1 MRTDA
6 MKLPKEMLEWIA
18 ARGPGILA
26 VDGRCGCGKS
36 SLGEALARELG
47 ASLFHMD
54 DFYLPFARRAWNWR
68 QLPAG
73 NMDLERFRR
82 EVLEPTLAGQPVSYR
97 AYRCPE
103 DRYLAP
109 RQIPWRPVSIVEGS
123 YSQHPLLA
131 DAYKT
136 RLFVTAA
143 PSVQEQRLLRRDV
156 FLSGCPSAFF
166 LQRLCRLRRNRSLSR
181 RRSPAGRLGLS
192 RTLRRV
198 RRILSLR
205 LRGALRSH
213 ALLRSRSPAGSITL
227 SRALRRVRG
236 ILSLTLRGTLR
247 SCALL
252 RSGSAGRSPLTAR
265 RHTPRLGTGGS
276 FARGVYP
283 LCIIGARK
291 LVVYLVLR
299 ASVKPEVVLVHSSY
313 PAPWLL

>member
-1 MRTDA
+1 

-143 PSVQEQRLLRRDV
+143 PSVQEQRLLRREGEH
-156 FLSGCPSAFF
+156 FAAFREIWIPMEEQYF
-166 LQRLCRLRRNRSLSR
+166 ETFAIAQKADAVLHTDEEPMRLLMR
-181 RRSPAGRLGLS
+181 
-192 RTLRRV
+192 
-198 RRILSLR
+198 
-205 LRGALRSH
+205 
-213 ALLRSRSPAGSITL
+213 
-227 SRALRRVRG
+227 
-236 ILSLTLRGTLR
+236 
-247 SCALL
+247 
-252 RSGSAGRSPLTAR
+252 
-265 RHTPRLGTGGS
+265 
-276 FARGVYP
+276 
-283 LCIIGARK
+283 
-291 LVVYLVLR
+291 
-299 ASVKPEVVLVHSSY
+299 E
-313 PAPWLL
+313 